1 MCTSGRYKRSQ
12 TVTRH
17 ESTAFS
23 RPYIRNQMKD
33 LPSPEI
39 ITPSKVINTWLLF
52 CPDEPQ
58 IVKIQLFS
66 EANDRDKE
74 QGVLRPAFMSAAGAW
89 PLPRPWPQIYTVNAF
104 LWVESKTE
112 HVEWGHTWWTAKMLN
127 ERSHLVKSTFR
138 DDISPYRSKT
148 VTMATMWVKKCPKN
162 YYFFFLIE
170 SS

>member
-1 MCTSGRYKRSQ
+1 MTLQHILGLCNMLTDRTKKSTFLFVRNVIRTCFGAKGFSAIFPQAMCTSGRYKRSQ

-23 RPYIRNQMKD
+23 QSYIWNQMKD
-33 LPSPEI
+33 LPGPEI

-66 EANDRDKE
+66 ESNDRDKE
-74 QGVLRPAFMSAAGAW
+74 QGVLRRAFMSAAGAW

-104 LWVESKTE
+104 LWAESKK
-112 HVEWGHTWWTAKMLN
+112 WTCGVGPRL
-127 ERSHLVKSTFR
+127 L
-138 DDISPYRSKT
+138 D
-148 VTMATMWVKKCPKN
+148 C
-162 YYFFFLIE
+162 
-170 SS
+170 